1 MCNTDGGGAS
11 LNLKSLYLM
20 FLSSKNLFRHLWM
33 MWSAKSTSRIRFS
46 DCLSFSKDLTSGH
59 TTTLTRAAGATRD
72 RSGVLQPAQDS
83 NACGTADAA
92 GAGGLVYLHVVPLLV
107 RDEGHAVDPGQPA
120 VLQQSLLGLNTTKG
134 DGGSVVNQLNQSI
147 WLFHQ
152 LHPAVP

>member
-1 MCNTDGGGAS
+1 MVRQVHLENPLLGLSVLLEGFDLGTHNDINTCG
-11 LNLKSLYLM
+11 
-20 FLSSKNLFRHLWM
+20 
-33 MWSAKSTSRIRFS
+33 
-46 DCLSFSKDLTSGH
+46 
-59 TTTLTRAAGATRD
+59 

-92 GAGGLVYLHVVPLLV
+92 GGGGLVYLHVVPLLV

-134 DGGSVVNQLNQSI
+134 DAQGGSVVNQLN
-147 WLFHQ
+147 LFHQ